1 MAKTAA
7 TMGSEL
13 FGTFFG
19 FATAFGF
26 GFRLGFGLSG
36 GIVDA
41 SEMFSKVSCNQ
52 SIRKKSD

>member
-1 MAKTAA
+1 
-7 TMGSEL
+7 MGSEL

-41 SEMFSKVSCNQ
+41 SEMFSEIVLVV
-52 SIRKKSD
+52 IGEFEI